1 MMIMGGCM
9 IKFFKKLCKI
19 LFQDECYYITNG
31 TALLPEKLDPE
42 EERELVKQIHDGN
55 MDAKKELIE
64 RNLRLVVYIAQKFS
78 STGLC
83 VDDLTS
89 VGTIGL
95 IKAASSFD
103 GDKNIKFATFASR
116 CIENEI
122 LMYLRKVGRIKGEV
136 SLDEP
141 LSVDKDGNE
150 LVLADVLGCDGD
162 VLYKS
167 VEQKMECSNLNTLIE
182 KLSNR
187 EKIIMKLRYG
197 LNDAGKELT
206 QKEVASTL
214 NISQSYISRIEK
226 KVLDKLKV
234 MITAN

>member
-1 MMIMGGCM
+1 
-9 IKFFKKLCKI
+9 
-19 LFQDECYYITNG
+19 
-31 TALLPEKLDPE
+31 
-42 EERELVKQIHDGN
+42 
-55 MDAKKELIE
+55 
-64 RNLRLVVYIAQKFS
+64 
-78 STGLC
+78 
-83 VDDLTS
+83 
-89 VGTIGL
+89 
-95 IKAASSFD
+95 
-103 GDKNIKFATFASR
+103 
-116 CIENEI
+116 
-122 LMYLRKVGRIKGEV
+122 MYLRKVNRSKSEV

-141 LSVDKDGNE
+141 LSVDKEGNE
-150 LVLADVLGCDGD
+150 LVLADIIGSDGD
-162 VLYKS
+162 SLYKS

-182 KLSNR
+182 KLSTR

>member
-1 MMIMGGCM
+1 M
-9 IKFFKKLCKI
+9 IKIFKKLCS
-19 LFQDECYYITNG
+19 LFLKDCECHYITNG
-31 TALLPEKLDPE
+31 TALLPEKLEPDE
-42 EERELVKQIHDGN
+42 EKDLVKKVHDGDQ
-55 MDAKKELIE
+55 DAKRELIE

-78 STGLC
+78 STGLS

-95 IKAASSFD
+95 MKAASSFD
-103 GDKNIKFATFASR
+103 GEKNIKFATFASR

-122 LMYLRKVGRIKGEV
+122 LMYLRKVNRSKGEV
-136 SLDEP
+136 SLDDP
-141 LSVDKDGNE
+141 LSVDKEGNE
-150 LVLADVLGCDGD
+150 LVLADIIGSDSDC
-162 VLYKS
+162 LYKS

-182 KLSNR
+182 NLSNR

-234 MITAN
+234 MIMAN